1 MYGLTHENGRAVY
14 GLKNFILDT
23 EAEVKNLPTDD
34 MLIPG
39 STAFVI
45 STSNSYMLNNQNSW
59 VKVNLSNNSGGSS
72 NPDPGTDNTY
82 IWDGGDVGS

>member
-1 MYGLTHENGRAVY
+1 
-14 GLKNFILDT
+14 
-23 EAEVKNLPTDD
+23 

-59 VKVNLSNNSGGSS
+59 VKVNLSNSSGGSS

>member
-14 GLKNFILDT
+14 GLKHFILDT

-34 MLIPG
+34 MFIPG

-59 VKVNLSNNSGGSS
+59 VKINLSNGSS
-72 NPDPGTDNTY
+72 PDPGTDNTY

>member
-1 MYGLTHENGRAVY
+1 
-14 GLKNFILDT
+14 
-23 EAEVKNLPTDD
+23 

-45 STSNSYMLNNQNSW
+45 STSNSYMLNNQYSW
-59 VKVNLSNNSGGSS
+59 VKVNLSNSSGGSS

>member
-1 MYGLTHENGRAVY
+1 MYGLTHESGRAVY
-14 GLKNFILDT
+14 GLKHFVLDT

-45 STSNSYMLNNQNSW
+45 STSNSYMLNNQYSW
-59 VKVNLSNNSGGSS
+59 VKVNLSNGSGGSG

>member
-1 MYGLTHENGRAVY
+1 MYGLTHNNNKVVY
-14 GLKNFILDT
+14 GIKRFILDKEEDT
-23 EAEVKNLPTDD
+23 KTLPTRG
-34 MLIPG
+34 LTPG

-59 VKVNLSNNSGGSS
+59 VKVDLSNNSGGSS

>member
-1 MYGLTHENGRAVY
+1 MYGLTHENG
-14 GLKNFILDT
+14 KHFILDT

-59 VKVNLSNNSGGSS
+59 VKVNLSNGSGGSS

>member
-14 GLKNFILDT
+14 GLKHFVLDT

-59 VKVNLSNNSGGSS
+59 VKINLSNGSGGSS

>member
-1 MYGLTHENGRAVY
+1 MLT
-14 GLKNFILDT
+14 
-23 EAEVKNLPTDD
+23 
-34 MLIPG
+34 PG

-59 VKVNLSNNSGGSS
+59 VKINLSNDSGGSS
-72 NPDPGTDNTY
+72 SPDPGTDNTY